1 MVHYTNK
8 GTLSG
13 TLKTYQ
19 EVRIPYTVPY
29 MVHRGLFRPSETHS
43 MVHST
48 VSRTLDGTFVPFQR
62 LRVTLSGSPLGTQWY
77 TDTSGSVPMDDQ
89 PLPRQQG
96 VPHTHVT
103 WLLVAPHQTPSGR
116 RVVFLASPTVQ
127 LVTMASGRCVVFLA
141 PHSPVLSVP

>member
-19 EVRIPYTVPY
+19 EVRIPYTIPY

-48 VSRTLDGTFVPFQR
+48 VSCILDGTFVPIQKH
-62 LRVTLSGSPLGTQWY
+62 LATLSGSPLGTQWY
-77 TDTSGSVPMDDQ
+77 TEPSSNVPKDDR
-89 PLPRQQG
+89 PLTRQLG
-96 VPHTHVT
+96 VPHTTVT
-103 WLLVAPHQTPSGR
+103 WLLVAPHPTPSGR

-127 LVTMASGRCVVFLA
+127 WVTMASGRCVVFLA
-141 PHSPVLSVP
+141 PRSPVLSVP

>member
-1 MVHYTNK
+1 
-8 GTLSG
+8 
-13 TLKTYQ
+13 
-19 EVRIPYTVPY
+19 
-29 MVHRGLFRPSETHS
+29 

-48 VSRTLDGTFVPFQR
+48 VSCILDGTFVPIQR
-62 LRVTLSGSPLGTQWY
+62 HLVTLSGSPLGTQWY
-77 TDTSGSVPMDDQ
+77 TDTSNNVPKNDR

-127 LVTMASGRCVVFLA
+127 LVPMASGRCVVFLA
-141 PHSPVLSVP
+141 PHSPVLSVPLNCVPEAVPTSCPRDATSHFLVSTLYE

>member
-1 MVHYTNK
+1 MVHYINK

-13 TLKTYQ
+13 TLRTYQ

-29 MVHRGLFRPSETHS
+29 MVHRGLFRPSKTHS

-48 VSRTLDGTFVPFQR
+48 SVWQLYGTFVPIQR
-62 LRVTLSGSPLGTQWY
+62 HLVTYSGSPLGTQWY
-77 TDTSGSVPMDDQ
+77 TEPSNNVPRDDQ
-89 PLPRQQG
+89 PLTRRLG

-103 WLLVAPHQTPSGR
+103 QLLVAPHQTPSGR

-141 PHSPVLSVP
+141 PRSPVLSVP

>member
-8 GTLSG
+8 GTLCG

-19 EVRIPYTVPY
+19 DVRNLYTVPY
-29 MVHRGLFRPSETHS
+29 MVHRGLSRPSKTHS

-48 VSRTLDGTFVPFQR
+48 VSCILDGTFVPFQKH
-62 LRVTLSGSPLGTQWY
+62 LVTLSGTPLGTQWY
-77 TDTSGSVPMDDQ
+77 TDTSGNVPKDDQ
-89 PLPRQQG
+89 PLARRLG
-96 VPHTHVT
+96 VPHTRVT

-141 PHSPVLSVP
+141 PRSPILSVP